1 MASTYG
7 GGILVEY
14 MVMFLLTLLKINKF
28 RMSNVDLITSV
39 VDFVVVGFL
48 YARPK
53 LLEIFFVCR
62 ALRMGRWNDGE
73 ALFSQVAGVSRCNRL
88 V

>member
-1 MASTYG
+1 MASTDG
-7 GGILVEY
+7 RV

-62 ALRMGRWNDGE
+62 ALRLGR
-73 ALFSQVAGVSRCNRL
+73 
-88 V
+88 

>member
-1 MASTYG
+1 MASTDRR
-7 GGILVEY
+7 V
-14 MVMFLLTLLKINKF
+14 MVMFLLTLLKINKY
-28 RMSNVDLITSV
+28 RISNGITSV
-39 VDFVVVGFL
+39 VDFVVVVFL
-48 YARPK
+48 YAGPK